1 MEKFGEL
8 KKAVEKAKQIKGI
21 VVSYSIQKNLDGKY
35 EVDIDIYEAYD
46 GLTRYVFVDSE
57 DGNRLRDVVV
67 ENENTYYEDTENINF
82 EMKFECNSFNEAEQK
97 LKEILEKISNDR
109 KKIRQSCRE
118 DNGYIV
124 F

>member
-118 DNGYIV
+118 DSGYIV